1 VGRLGDQTASPPK
14 KALSPEQVTSG
25 EPGEALEEKT
35 MNGYFEVLKKYMVFS
50 GRARRKSY
58 AAT

>member
-1 VGRLGDQTASPPK
+1 
-14 KALSPEQVTSG
+14 
-25 EPGEALEEKT
+25 LEEKT